1 MWWTSLPEHHRYA
14 PAAVNRV
21 EVVELAEVASPEL
34 LACLARWHVEEWGHL
49 YPDWT
54 EDRAVAEFEAMS
66 TPGRI
71 PTTLCAFDGGSR
83 RSAALLGSVSL
94 IEDDE
99 LPGWESVHPW
109 LASLYVRP
117 DARSW
122 GIGARLVDHLM
133 ALAGRLGV
141 DTVHLFTSGQ
151 EDWYLARGWRT
162 VATAL
167 ANGHPAA
174 VMARRTSP
182 RAARRSTV
190 SSWCSDPD
198 TAGAYSYLRV
208 GASPAARQRLAG
220 PILSG
225 LWFAGE
231 ATSADAPGTLH
242 GAWRSGERAAAQVLD
257 SGRDDDRVL
266 VVGAGLA
273 GLAAAGV
280 LREAGRAVTVVE
292 SKARVGGRAAADT
305 SLGGPVHLGG
315 AWLHGTEGHP
325 LPALGLTGETGTWDR
340 VATFVAGVGELRRPD
355 LASLEAT
362 LQERVWAA
370 RAELPPGHDRPVLE
384 VVTPALRTLAATPL
398 DHTVL
403 EGWARAAYENLYA
416 APMADLS
423 LRHGDEPF
431 RLPGPDL
438 LLTTSM
444 QPSLDRLGSEVAVR
458 TGVRVTRIERTG
470 PVWRATSATGDGIDA
485 EQVVVTAPIGALRAG
500 RPDFRPPLPADVI
513 AAIDGIGAGPVA
525 KGFFTFDEAFW
536 APHRAFFTFTEPPA
550 TFELWV
556 DVTALTGRPVL
567 CGFAT
572 GEAARRAEAM
582 SDDERCREADRSLA
596 TLTAGPV
603 SP

>member
-1 MWWTSLPEHHRYA
+1 MWWTSLPEHRRYA
-14 PAAVNRV
+14 PAAVDQV
-21 EVVELAEVASPEL
+21 EVVELAEVASPAL
-34 LACLARWHVEEWGHL
+34 VACLARWHVAEWGHL

-54 EDRAVAEFEAMS
+54 EDRAVAEFEAMG

-71 PTTLCAFDGGSR
+71 PTTLCAFDGASR
-83 RSAALLGSVSL
+83 QPAALLGSVSL
-94 IEDDE
+94 IDDDE

-109 LASLYVRP
+109 LASLFVRP
-117 DARSW
+117 DARSG
-122 GIGARLVDHLM
+122 GIGARLVDHLL

-151 EDWYLARGWRT
+151 EDWYLAHGWRT
-162 VATAL
+162 VAAAV
-167 ANGHPAA
+167 ANGHPAV

-182 RAARRSTV
+182 RAARRSVV

-198 TAGAYSYLRV
+198 TSGAYSYLRV
-208 GASPAARQRLAG
+208 GTSPAARQRLAA
-220 PILSG
+220 PILPG

-242 GAWRSGERAAAQVLD
+242 GAWRSGERAAAEILG
-257 SGRDDDRVL
+257 SGGEHDRVL

-273 GLAAAGV
+273 GLAAARA
-280 LREAGRAVTVVE
+280 LREAGRSVTVVE
-292 SKARVGGRAAADT
+292 SKTGVGGRAAADT

-325 LPALGLTGETGTWDR
+325 LPALGLTGEAGTWDS
-340 VATFVAGVGELRRPD
+340 VATFVAGVGELHRPD

-370 RAELPPGHDRPVLE
+370 RAGLPPGDDRPVLD
-384 VVTPALRTLAATPL
+384 VVAPALRTLAATPL
-398 DHTVL
+398 DHLVL

-416 APMADLS
+416 APMGDLS

-444 QPSLDRLGSEVAVR
+444 QPSLDRLATELAVR
-458 TGVRVTRIERTG
+458 TGVRVATIERAG
-470 PVWRATSATGDGIDA
+470 AGWRATTEHGDSLDA
-485 EQVVVTAPIGALRAG
+485 ERVIVTVPIGALRAG
-500 RPDFRPPLPADVI
+500 RPAFRPPLPAEVL

-536 APHRAFFTFTEPPA
+536 APHRALFTFTEPAA

-556 DVTALTGRPVL
+556 DVTALAGRPVL

-596 TLTAGPV
+596 ALP
-603 SP
+603 